1 MKVHRRSLGSEILVD
16 DVHEVPDM
24 KWIPIDQVSGK
35 LVDMSL
41 HLRIPVRLR
50 VRLAPAGDPCASRK
64 LYVNKV
70 FSDSRIPLDYFNIGD
85 FQLIGSRVYYQGL
98 LPGSIRRSSYF
109 RSGILY
115 PERPK

>member
-1 MKVHRRSLGSEILVD
+1 MG
-16 DVHEVPDM
+16 DVHEMPYM
-24 KWIPIDQVSGK
+24 KWIPVDQVSGK
-35 LVDMSL
+35 LIDMSL
-41 HLRIPVRLR
+41 DLGVSIRLR

-98 LPGSIRRSSYF
+98 LPGSITRVYYQGLLPGSITRVY
-109 RSGILY
+109 
-115 PERPK
+115 